1 MFKTSITRDCNSS
14 CNHFS
19 NRTKYY
25 KSSKM
30 MKKKVT
36 PLIEYFSEATTA
48 CLVTMVQGNL
58 LSLTVGHLIIAS
70 QTGIFAG
77 LLSSI
82 VIIFAK
88 VKRIEIIAII
98 LGLFTALVDF
108 YMHPGMFGSLAT
120 EALVTG
126 LGAGIL
132 SYFIGLLISYF
143 AKK

>member
-1 MFKTSITRDCNSS
+1 
-14 CNHFS
+14 
-19 NRTKYY
+19 
-25 KSSKM
+25 

-77 LLSSI
+77 ILSSF

-88 VKRIEIIAII
+88 IERKEIIAIL
-98 LGLFTALVDF
+98 LGLSTAIVDF
-108 YMHPGMFGSLAT
+108 YMHPAMFGSFAT
-120 EALVTG
+120 EAIITG
-126 LGAGIL
+126 LAAAIL
-132 SYFIGLLISYF
+132 SYLVATLIGLFS
-143 AKK
+143 KKVAS